1 MSKPLITVKNLKIL
15 KSDKILLDNLD
26 FTIHESDRIILVG
39 ENGSGKTSLMR
50 IIKGIDEADQGTIW
64 KRPNLKIDYLDQN
77 PSKPKTQNL
86 EEFLSQDVEYPD
98 LSKIKDIIN
107 QLELSDIRLEKQLS
121 IGEIRKIYIAKSLL
135 NESDILLFDEPT
147 NHIDLPTISWL
158 EDKLLSIKKSM
169 LIVSHDQNF
178 LKKIGTKTYWL
189 YQNELI
195 SREGLYDG
203 FYDWA
208 ELHIETRK
216 TQSSKIK
223 QKIKSETKWSIE
235 GISARRKRNMGRVRE
250 LEKLTKH
257 YESTKITE
265 KRPMDFSLKKT
276 NDSGSNIIELKNV
289 SFAYNS
295 DLKKEIIS
303 NFNLK
308 IQKKERLGIIGA
320 NGSGKTT
327 LIKMIQ
333 GLILPSKGKIK
344 TGENI
349 NIKYFDQ
356 NKETI
361 DPKLTPWR
369 LLSDEG
375 DHVNF
380 LGQKIH
386 VLSYLKMFLFNE
398 KKSLQSNS
406 SLSGGEKVRLLLA
419 KLFLNDHNFLI
430 LDEPTNDLDFYT
442 LNILKDIIKKYDG
455 TVLIISHD
463 RFFLDHTIDK
473 LLVFENDNKITKHEG
488 NFSSYYSKYGLSK
501 VRKIKPTQSV
511 KRNIQKTNKF
521 VNKGPNVKKLSYK
534 EAYALTVL
542 PKEISKL
549 EDKLNLLEKQLN
561 EENLYH
567 NDFNKFNSIISEI
580 TKIKDDL
587 STKEDNWL
595 KLQIL
600 NEEINNT

>member
-208 ELHIETRK
+208 ESHIETRK

-265 KRPMDFSLKKT
+265 KKPMDFSLKKT

-369 LLSDEG
+369 SLSDEG

-501 VRKIKPTQSV
+501 VRKIKSTQSV

>member
-276 NDSGSNIIELKNV
+276 NDSSSNIIELKNV

-369 LLSDEG
+369 SLSDEG

-380 LGQKIH
+380 MGQKIH

-501 VRKIKPTQSV
+501 VRKIKSTQSV

-600 NEEINNT
+600 NDEINNT

>member
-369 LLSDEG
+369 SLSDEG

-380 LGQKIH
+380 MGQKIH

>member
-86 EEFLSQDVEYPD
+86 EDFLSQDVEYPD

-107 QLELSDIRLEKQLS
+107 QLELSDIRLEKELS

-501 VRKIKPTQSV
+501 VRKIKSTQSV

>member
-15 KSDKILLDNLD
+15 KSDKTLLDNLD

-50 IIKGIDEADQGTIW
+50 IIKGIDEADEGIIW

-77 PSKPKTQNL
+77 PSKPNTNNL
-86 EEFLSQDVEYPD
+86 EEFLSQDLEYPD

-189 YQNELI
+189 YQSELI

-208 ELHIETRK
+208 ESYIETRK

-250 LEKLTKH
+250 LEKLTQY
-257 YESTKITE
+257 YESTKINE
-265 KRPMDFSLKKT
+265 KKSMDFSLKKT
-276 NDSGSNIIELKNV
+276 NDSGSNIVELKNV
-289 SFAYNS
+289 SFAYDS
-295 DLKKEIIS
+295 VLKKEIIS
-303 NFNLK
+303 KFNLK

-369 LLSDEG
+369 SLSDEG

-380 LGQKIH
+380 LGQKVH

-600 NEEINNT
+600 NEEINST

>member
-50 IIKGIDEADQGTIW
+50 IVKGIDEADQGTIW

-77 PSKPKTQNL
+77 PSRPKTQNL

-208 ELHIETRK
+208 DLHIETRK

-369 LLSDEG
+369 SLSDEG

-380 LGQKIH
+380 MGQKIH

-501 VRKIKPTQSV
+501 VRKIKSTQSV

>member
-86 EEFLSQDVEYPD
+86 EDFLSQDVEYPD

-208 ELHIETRK
+208 ESHIETRK

-265 KRPMDFSLKKT
+265 KKPMDFSLKKT

-361 DPKLTPWR
+361 VPKLTPWR
-369 LLSDEG
+369 SLSDKG

-380 LGQKIH
+380 MGQKIH

-600 NEEINNT
+600 NEEINST

>member
-86 EEFLSQDVEYPD
+86 EDFLSQDVEYPD

-208 ELHIETRK
+208 ESHIETRK

-265 KRPMDFSLKKT
+265 KKPMDFSLKKT

-369 LLSDEG
+369 SLSDEG

-380 LGQKIH
+380 MGQKIH

>member
-50 IIKGIDEADQGTIW
+50 IIKGLDEADQGTIW

-208 ELHIETRK
+208 ALNIETRK

-235 GISARRKRNMGRVRE
+235 GISARRKRNMGRIRE

-361 DPKLTPWR
+361 VPKLTPWR
-369 LLSDEG
+369 SLSDKG

-380 LGQKIH
+380 MGQKIH

-398 KKSLQSNS
+398 KKSLQNNS

-442 LNILKDIIKKYDG
+442 LNILKDIINKYDG

-463 RFFLDHTIDK
+463 RFFLDYTIDK

-501 VRKIKPTQSV
+501 VRKIKSTQSV

>member
-50 IIKGIDEADQGTIW
+50 IIKGIDDADQGTIW

-77 PSKPKTQNL
+77 PSKPKIQNL
-86 EEFLSQDVEYPD
+86 EDFLSQDVEYPD

-121 IGEIRKIYIAKSLL
+121 IGEIRKVYIAKSLL

-208 ELHIETRK
+208 ETHVETRK

-257 YESTKITE
+257 YESTKINE
-265 KRPMDFSLKKT
+265 KRTMDFSLKKT

-308 IQKKERLGIIGA
+308 IEKKERLGIIGA

-361 DPKLTPWR
+361 DTKLTPWR
-369 LLSDEG
+369 SLSDEG

-600 NEEINNT
+600 NEEINST

>member
-86 EEFLSQDVEYPD
+86 EEFLSQDIEYPD

-216 TQSSKIK
+216 IQSSKIK

-289 SFAYNS
+289 SFAYNN

-361 DPKLTPWR
+361 VPKLTPWR
-369 LLSDEG
+369 SLSDKG

-380 LGQKIH
+380 MGQKIH

-398 KKSLQSNS
+398 KKSLQNNS

-442 LNILKDIIKKYDG
+442 LNILKDIINKYDG

-501 VRKIKPTQSV
+501 VRKIKSTQSV

>member
-50 IIKGIDEADQGTIW
+50 IIKGLDEADQGTIW

-369 LLSDEG
+369 SLSDEG

-380 LGQKIH
+380 MGQKIH

-501 VRKIKPTQSV
+501 VRKIKSTQSV

>member
-86 EEFLSQDVEYPD
+86 EDFLSQDVEYPD

-107 QLELSDIRLEKQLS
+107 QLELSDIRLEKELS

-208 ELHIETRK
+208 ESHIETRK

-369 LLSDEG
+369 SLSDEG

-380 LGQKIH
+380 MGQKIH

-600 NEEINNT
+600 NEEINST

>member
-235 GISARRKRNMGRVRE
+235 GISARRKRNMGRVRG

-369 LLSDEG
+369 SLSDEG

-380 LGQKIH
+380 MGQKIH

-501 VRKIKPTQSV
+501 VRKIKSTQSV

>member
-369 LLSDEG
+369 SLSDEG

-380 LGQKIH
+380 MGQKIH

-501 VRKIKPTQSV
+501 VRKINSTQSV
-511 KRNIQKTNKF
+511 KRNIQKTNKP

>member
-86 EEFLSQDVEYPD
+86 EDFLSQDVEYPD

-216 TQSSKIK
+216 IQSSKIK

-369 LLSDEG
+369 SLSDEG
-375 DHVNF
+375 DYVNF
-380 LGQKIH
+380 MGQKIH

-501 VRKIKPTQSV
+501 VRKIKSTQSV

-600 NEEINNT
+600 NEEINST

>member
-50 IIKGIDEADQGTIW
+50 IIKGIDEADQGSIW

-86 EEFLSQDVEYPD
+86 EEFLSQDVQYPD

-369 LLSDEG
+369 SLSDEG

-380 LGQKIH
+380 MGQKIH

-501 VRKIKPTQSV
+501 VRKIKSTQSV
-511 KRNIQKTNKF
+511 KRNIQKTNKP

>member
-50 IIKGIDEADQGTIW
+50 IIKGLDEADQGTIW

-216 TQSSKIK
+216 IQSSKIK

-361 DPKLTPWR
+361 VPKLTPWR
-369 LLSDEG
+369 SLSDEG

-380 LGQKIH
+380 MGQKIH

-398 KKSLQSNS
+398 KKSLQNNS

-501 VRKIKPTQSV
+501 VRKIKSTQSV

>member
-50 IIKGIDEADQGTIW
+50 IIKGLDEADQGTIW

-208 ELHIETRK
+208 ALNIETRK

-289 SFAYNS
+289 SFAYNN

-369 LLSDEG
+369 SLSDEG

-380 LGQKIH
+380 MGQKIH

-398 KKSLQSNS
+398 KKSLQNNS

-501 VRKIKPTQSV
+501 VRKIKSTQSV

>member
-369 LLSDEG
+369 SLSDEG

-380 LGQKIH
+380 MGQKIH

-501 VRKIKPTQSV
+501 VRKIKSAQSV

>member
-250 LEKLTKH
+250 LEKLTKD

-369 LLSDEG
+369 SLSDEG

-380 LGQKIH
+380 MGQKIH

-501 VRKIKPTQSV
+501 VRKIKSTQSV
-511 KRNIQKTNKF
+511 KRNIQKTNKP

>member
-86 EEFLSQDVEYPD
+86 EEFLSQDVEYPN

-369 LLSDEG
+369 SLSDEG

-380 LGQKIH
+380 MGQKIH

-501 VRKIKPTQSV
+501 VRKIKSTQSV
-511 KRNIQKTNKF
+511 KRNIQKTNKP

>member
-369 LLSDEG
+369 SLSDEG

-380 LGQKIH
+380 MGQKIH

-442 LNILKDIIKKYDG
+442 LNILKDIIKNYDG

-501 VRKIKPTQSV
+501 VRKIKSTQSV

>member
-50 IIKGIDEADQGTIW
+50 IIKGLDEADQGTIW

-86 EEFLSQDVEYPD
+86 EEFLSQDIEYPD

-195 SREGLYDG
+195 SKEGLYDG

-208 ELHIETRK
+208 ALNIETRK

-235 GISARRKRNMGRVRE
+235 GISARRKRNMGRIRE

-265 KRPMDFSLKKT
+265 KRSMDFSLKKT

-303 NFNLK
+303 NVNLK

-369 LLSDEG
+369 SLSDEG

-380 LGQKIH
+380 MGQKIH

-442 LNILKDIIKKYDG
+442 LNILKDIIKNYDG

-501 VRKIKPTQSV
+501 VRKIKSTQLF

-534 EAYALTVL
+534 EVYALTVL

-587 STKEDNWL
+587 STKEDDWL

-600 NEEINNT
+600 SEEINNT

>member
-86 EEFLSQDVEYPD
+86 EDFLSQDVEYPD

-107 QLELSDIRLEKQLS
+107 QLELSDIRLEKELS

-265 KRPMDFSLKKT
+265 KKPMDFSLKKT

-369 LLSDEG
+369 SLSDEG

-380 LGQKIH
+380 MGQKIH

-501 VRKIKPTQSV
+501 VRKIKSTQSV

>member
-50 IIKGIDEADQGTIW
+50 IIKGIDEADRGTIW

-86 EEFLSQDVEYPD
+86 EEFLSQDVEYPN

-369 LLSDEG
+369 SLSDEG

-380 LGQKIH
+380 MGQKIH

-430 LDEPTNDLDFYT
+430 LDEPTNDLDFYN

-501 VRKIKPTQSV
+501 VRKIKSIQSV

-561 EENLYH
+561 EENIYH

>member
-369 LLSDEG
+369 SLSDEG

-380 LGQKIH
+380 MGQKIH

-501 VRKIKPTQSV
+501 VRKIKSTESV

>member
-86 EEFLSQDVEYPD
+86 EDFLSQDVEYPD

-107 QLELSDIRLEKQLS
+107 QLELSDIRLEKELS

-265 KRPMDFSLKKT
+265 KKPMDFSLKKT

-600 NEEINNT
+600 NEEINST

>member
-208 ELHIETRK
+208 ESHIETRK

-265 KRPMDFSLKKT
+265 KRPMEFSLKKT

-327 LIKMIQ
+327 LIKMIK

-369 LLSDEG
+369 SLSDEG

-380 LGQKIH
+380 MGQKIH

-501 VRKIKPTQSV
+501 VRKIKSTQSV

>member
-86 EEFLSQDVEYPD
+86 EDFLSQDVEYPD

-121 IGEIRKIYIAKSLL
+121 IGEIRKICIAKSLL

-208 ELHIETRK
+208 ESYIETRK

-369 LLSDEG
+369 SLSDEG

-380 LGQKIH
+380 MGQKIH

-501 VRKIKPTQSV
+501 VRKIKSTQSV

-600 NEEINNT
+600 NEEINST

>member
-369 LLSDEG
+369 SLSDEG

-380 LGQKIH
+380 MGQKIH

-501 VRKIKPTQSV
+501 VRKIKSTQSV

-600 NEEINNT
+600 NEEINST

>member
-216 TQSSKIK
+216 IQSSKIK

-369 LLSDEG
+369 SLSDEG

-380 LGQKIH
+380 MGQKIH

-501 VRKIKPTQSV
+501 VRKIKSTQSV
-511 KRNIQKTNKF
+511 IRNIQKTNKP

>member
-64 KRPNLKIDYLDQN
+64 KRPNLRIDYLDQN

-216 TQSSKIK
+216 IQSSKIK

-265 KRPMDFSLKKT
+265 KKPMDFSLKKT

-289 SFAYNS
+289 SFAYNY

-369 LLSDEG
+369 SLSDEG

-600 NEEINNT
+600 NEEINST

>member
-361 DPKLTPWR
+361 DQKLTPWR
-369 LLSDEG
+369 SLSDEG

-380 LGQKIH
+380 MGQKIH

-501 VRKIKPTQSV
+501 VKKIKSTQSV
-511 KRNIQKTNKF
+511 KSNIQKTNKF

>member
-369 LLSDEG
+369 SLSDEG

-380 LGQKIH
+380 MGQKIH

-501 VRKIKPTQSV
+501 VRKIKSTQSV

-600 NEEINNT
+600 NDEINNT

>member
-86 EEFLSQDVEYPD
+86 EDFLSQDVEYPD

-107 QLELSDIRLEKQLS
+107 QLELSDIRLEKELS

-333 GLILPSKGKIK
+333 GLILPYKGKIK

>member
-208 ELHIETRK
+208 ESHIETRK

-265 KRPMDFSLKKT
+265 KKPMDFSLKKT

-369 LLSDEG
+369 SLSDEG

-600 NEEINNT
+600 NEEINST

>member
-86 EEFLSQDVEYPD
+86 EDFLSQDVEYPD

-107 QLELSDIRLEKQLS
+107 QLELSDIRLEKELS

-369 LLSDEG
+369 SLSDEG

-501 VRKIKPTQSV
+501 VRKIKSTQSV

-600 NEEINNT
+600 NEEINST